1 MKHKLYKNIITF
13 TAICFLG
20 TAFAQKFDK
29 KFTENFNVNKDV
41 IIEINASNTDI
52 NVTTWNKNQVQ
63 VEAYIE
69 IEGLSKKEAEKYF
82 KNWDFEALGNSK
94 KVEITSKGS
103 YGLGAK
109 TDFIFFNDMDFS
121 FPDIE
126 IPDVDL
132 IVLPEM
138 NFDFDFDFDYDEILE
153 DLDDID
159 DKIGENGNYNFTW
172 NHGNNNIVIKSKK
185 EWEAFKKTKKYQE
198 LKKELAE
205 SKEKLRKNFVE
216 SKVKMKKELAKA
228 KVELAK
234 IDKTKIKAQLAK
246 AKAKIKEM
254 KFNFHTKGSDKLI
267 INGKE
272 IKIKKRLEIKV
283 PKKATFD
290 LNTRHCKVKLPNTV
304 ASGNVKYGSFNANDL
319 AGGRLTVDYSPVTI
333 NSLNACTLFLNNVT
347 DAKIASVTNTSLTNN
362 SSGVKIVRINENV
375 NLTDKFGELLIESF
389 HPNFGEFVLNLSQS
403 NATLLMGNT
412 KTNFKYKVNKIKLD
426 NKNVVRITK
435 NAPKNNLIKVN
446 GEYSSLVIK

>member
-1 MKHKLYKNIITF
+1 
-13 TAICFLG
+13 
-20 TAFAQKFDK
+20 
-29 KFTENFNVNKDV
+29 
-41 IIEINASNTDI
+41 
-52 NVTTWNKNQVQ
+52 
-63 VEAYIE
+63 
-69 IEGLSKKEAEKYF
+69 
-82 KNWDFEALGNSK
+82 
-94 KVEITSKGS
+94 
-103 YGLGAK
+103 
-109 TDFIFFNDMDFS
+109 
-121 FPDIE
+121 
-126 IPDVDL
+126 
-132 IVLPEM
+132 
-138 NFDFDFDFDYDEILE
+138 
-153 DLDDID
+153 
-159 DKIGENGNYNFTW
+159 
-172 NHGNNNIVIKSKK
+172 
-185 EWEAFKKTKKYQE
+185 
-198 LKKELAE
+198 
-205 SKEKLRKNFVE
+205 
-216 SKVKMKKELAKA
+216 A

-362 SSGVKIVRINENV
+362 SSGVKIVRINQNV

-389 HPNFGEFVLNLSQS
+389 HPNFGEFVINLSQS